1 MAEYCLDCFNQVNG
15 TKLTDKE
22 VIIEEDVCEGCNKVK
37 PCVMSIDRGQKMPF
51 NSFLK
56 WLGITGI

>member
-1 MAEYCLDCFNQVNG
+1 MAEFCLDCFNKTNG
-15 TKLTDKE
+15 TKLTDKD
-22 VIIEEDVCEGCNKVK
+22 VIMEDDFCEGCSKVK
-37 PCVMSIDRGQKMPF
+37 PCVMAIDKSPKLPT